1 MGDEIVLAGISRRD
15 GGSAADGIHLL
26 WSPPRGSGHSIGG
39 FDIFR
44 RKAQRTKISCHTLS
58 QAELAQLHAQFELTI
73 PIARIGV
80 RRSACPAALV
90 QSPTGVKDRVSRSID
105 FAGLPVGRAKN
116 PFNLGDLV
124 FQVSDRNGNPARAA
138 EIVAV
143 DSDRGLRIA
152 SRLVITLPP
161 GVTAARLSMRGTG
174 TNAAIEGVAP
184 DGTILQAKSLQTK
197 DGRIVASVEAAVV
210 GQITVQARRGSP
222 VLLGVDIELHESEL
236 SNAGAAPAAV
246 LGPAAAATPLPSGIA
261 RLATNPVCLCYEI
274 DFNRRQRF
282 VQVTI
287 RINAVL
293 AIAMRGGKAVA
304 SRLLVHP
311 EGVLT
316 ATFSEAAIDQVL
328 LYVFGAAGGLTVCA
342 DVPSQPE
349 AEEDEWRDAKLIAK
363 GVDFPLTTLQPALGG
378 PAGEL
383 ALAKSR
389 LLPGEAIDEAQFQ
402 DVAKLLNEVAATAPR
417 HAPVLA
423 TLLERER
430 VTDPF
435 VELRPWPYGLSLT
448 IDAAW
453 RRVLGCGHLDPA
465 SDLEPGE
472 SYDYRIVGR
481 FRRRDVQERLYGLH
495 DLPSGTDLP
504 PAFHLGPVLLR
515 PQAGAVVA
523 FGASASGGALH
534 MLGRKGVRLTAAPG
548 TESLSI
554 AFDQPISRLALE
566 IDPEDVQTLS
576 YEARPSEFL
585 LGASGALFTAIL
597 PKQPRI
603 ELAFAEPIDRLRL
616 KGSGFFVGVRLLDHP
631 PGTGPDEIVR
641 QSAVVLGLRFEATA
655 PPPPPLLVE
664 TENLQRPLTGGD
676 VLQATEQ
683 GFKEIGFQ
691 VRWAPPEDSNLGA
704 TPLPWPGD
712 IATLPPTIAA
722 GFHIE
727 RRRVDTGEPFQE
739 MDGQAPPTL
748 FVGNRVASGA
758 PPTLRTGADL
768 AAVYTDVAGLD
779 PPQDRLMDV
788 EDVLIR
794 AETTRAPPGSV
805 HQYRVFSVDAIGR
818 RSTSARLGPETRLEK
833 HRPPPRPRGPT
844 GERPAFAPVGVSAR
858 FLQASDPDL
867 TDADRSVLADSAS
880 AIVIDW
886 GWTDR
891 ERALDPFA
899 REFRIYYQPNP
910 PDIIAGTFTTDAV
923 ASGGGFAIQA
933 TLNQP
938 VAAGAMSGAYL
949 NAGGYPFKVAA
960 HGAGNVVAVQLD
972 AALLQPAAVPAQGT
986 FELLPKLDGAE
997 LRPAKWDNRV
1007 AVVPIT
1013 AATNYRFILRDPVQL
1028 NAARPRMR
1036 VWVGV
1041 ASADGEDYVPDEIPA
1056 AASNGGRAGNES
1068 SIAAVAVSGRYFGR
1082 PAYTPPPPLA
1092 AVPELV
1098 TSEPAGAAVTIV
1110 LDLDVLLSAIPIP
1123 AGHGVALERV
1133 ATHDLAPLLRAGAD
1147 DRVGVTFPDG
1157 GATTYTLANPQDQA
1171 DFLGQIRSGNPALI
1185 EGRFFLDL
1193 LQRFAAQLAS
1203 LWQGLGAPV
1212 PPTGQFVHAAP
1223 VKPER
1228 YFHRVRVA
1236 DAANR
1241 LSSAGAILPQVVRT
1255 PSVRAPGAPD
1265 VTVPDGDGEVLEIG
1279 VRVRAAYDLTH
1290 VLAFAQVT
1298 EQPPDPAT
1306 IAAAEL
1312 LRLPNR
1318 RDLPIADGLRLR
1330 LADGTMLAAA
1340 AVAEVAD
1347 ATLAPPDALLTVPL
1361 TVGHDRHVAI
1371 WCVSLTRDRIPS
1383 PPSGPHLAQSGQ
1395 APIPVPTLSV
1405 TRQDGADVAVWDEP
1419 AALVQVSLERSHD
1432 GGGSWQRASPWLP
1445 STVTQRSMPTA
1456 DGPRLYR
1463 LLLRG
1468 SRGAP
1473 TAGPS
1478 VSPTA

>member
-15 GGSAADGIHLL
+15 GSAADGIHLL
-26 WSPPRGSGHSIGG
+26 WSPLRVSGYSIGG
-39 FDIFR
+39 FDIQR
-44 RKAQRTKISCHTLS
+44 RKAERTKISCYTLS
-58 QAELAQLHAQFELTI
+58 QAELAQLHAQFELRI
-73 PIARIGV
+73 PFARIGV
-80 RRSACPAALV
+80 RRSACPTALV
-90 QSPTGVKDRVSRSID
+90 QSPTGVKDRVSRSVD
-105 FAGLPVGRAKN
+105 FAGLATGRVKN
-116 PFNLGDLV
+116 PFNLDGLA
-124 FQVSDRNGNPARAA
+124 FQLLDRNGNPARAA

-143 DSDRGLRIA
+143 ENDPGLRIA
-152 SRLVITLPP
+152 SRLVLTLPP
-161 GVTAARLSMRGTG
+161 GTLAARLSMQGAG
-174 TNAAIEGVAP
+174 TNAAVEGVAP
-184 DGTILQAKSLQTK
+184 DGTAISAKIVRTK
-197 DGRIVASVEAAVV
+197 DGRIVASVEAASV

-222 VLLGVDIELHESEL
+222 VLMGVDVDLSESRL
-236 SNAGAAPAAV
+236 SSAGTAPATIMGPSAAV
-246 LGPAAAATPLPSGIA
+246 TPLPTGIA

-274 DFNRRQRF
+274 DFDRRQRF

-287 RINAVL
+287 RVTAVL

-311 EGVLT
+311 EGILT
-316 ATFSEAAIDQVL
+316 VTFSEAAIDQVL

-349 AEEDEWRDAKLIAK
+349 AEEEEWRNAKVIAK
-363 GVDFPLTTLQPALGG
+363 GLDFPLTTLQPALGG
-378 PAGEL
+378 PAGEV

-389 LLPGEAIDEAQFQ
+389 LLPGEAIDEAQFN
-402 DVAKLLNEVAATAPR
+402 DVAKLLNEVAAKAAR
-417 HAPVLA
+417 HPPILA
-423 TLLERER
+423 TLLEREQ

-435 VELRPWPYGLSLT
+435 VELRPWPYGLSLA

-453 RRVLGCGHLDPA
+453 RRVLGCGFLDPA

-481 FRRRDVQERLYGLH
+481 FRRRDAQERLYGLH

-515 PQAGAVVA
+515 LQPGAVVDL
-523 FGASASGGALH
+523 GPSASGGALQR
-534 MLGRKGVRLTAAPG
+534 LGRKGIRLTAAPG

-554 AFDQPISRLALE
+554 SFNQPISRLTLE
-566 IDPEDVQTLS
+566 IEPEDVQTLS
-576 YEARPSEFL
+576 YETRPSEFL

-603 ELAFAEPIDRLRL
+603 ELSFTEPIDRLRL

-631 PGTGPDEIVR
+631 PGTGPDEVVT

-655 PPPPPLLVE
+655 PPPAPLLVE
-664 TENLQRPLTGGD
+664 TENLQQPLTGGD

-683 GFKEIGFQ
+683 GFKEIGFR
-691 VRWAPPEDSNLGA
+691 VRWAPPEDSNVGS

-727 RRRVDTGEPFQE
+727 RRRVDTGEPFEE

-748 FVGNRVASGA
+748 FVGNRAAPGA

-768 AAVYTDVAGLD
+768 AAVYTDLAGLD
-779 PPQDRLMDV
+779 PPPDRLMDV
-788 EDVLIR
+788 EDVLVR
-794 AETTRAPPGSV
+794 AESMRAPPGSV

-858 FLQASDPDL
+858 LLQASDPDL
-867 TDADRSVLADSAS
+867 TDADRSVLGDSMN

-886 GWTDR
+886 GWTER

-899 REFRIYYQPNP
+899 TEFRIYYQPNP
-910 PDIIAGTFTTDAV
+910 PDIIAGTFTADAV
-923 ASGGGFAIQA
+923 ASGTGFAIQA

-938 VAAGAMSGAYL
+938 VAADTMRGAYL

-960 HGAGNVVAVQLD
+960 HGAGNAVTVQLD
-972 AALLQPAAVPAQGT
+972 AALLQPSAVPAQGT
-986 FELLPKLDGAE
+986 FEFLAKLDGAE

-1007 AVVPIT
+1007 AVLPIT
-1013 AATNYRFILRDPVQL
+1013 TATNYRFIMRDPVQL
-1028 NAARPRMR
+1028 DAARPRMR
-1036 VWVGV
+1036 AWVGV
-1041 ASADGEDYVPDEIPA
+1041 ATADSEGYVPDEIPA
-1056 AASNGGRAGNES
+1056 AAPNSGRAGNES
-1068 SIAAVAVSGRYFGR
+1068 SIAAVAVSGRYLGR
-1082 PAYTPPPPLA
+1082 PSYTPPPPLA

-1098 TSEPAGAAVTIV
+1098 TSEPTGTAVTIV
-1110 LDLDVLLSAIPIP
+1110 LDLDALLSAIPIP
-1123 AGHGVALERV
+1123 AGHSVALERV
-1133 ATHDLAPLLRAGAD
+1133 ATNDLAPLLRAGVD
-1147 DRVGVTFPDG
+1147 DRIGVTFPDG

-1171 DFLGQIRSGNPALI
+1171 DFLRQIRSGNPALI

-1193 LQRFAAQLAS
+1193 LQRFKTQLAS

-1212 PPTGQFVHAAP
+1212 PPTGQFVRAAP

-1236 DAANR
+1236 DVANR

-1265 VTVPDGDGEVLEIG
+1265 VTMSDSESGVLEVG

-1290 VLAFAQVT
+1290 VLAFALVA
-1298 EQPPDPAT
+1298 EQAPDPSA

-1318 RDLPIADGLRLR
+1318 RDLPTADGLRLR
-1330 LADGTMLAAA
+1330 LADGTILAAA
-1340 AVAEVAD
+1340 AVVDVAG
-1347 ATLAPPDALLTVPL
+1347 ATVAPPDALLTIPL
-1361 TVGHDRHVAI
+1361 TVGHDRHAAI

-1395 APIPVPTLSV
+1395 APLDVPTMSV
-1405 TRQDGADVAVWDEP
+1405 TRQDGADLAVWTEP
-1419 AALVQVSLERSHD
+1419 TATVQVSLERSRN
-1432 GGGSWQRASPWLP
+1432 GGDTWERASPWLP
-1445 STVTQRSMPTA
+1445 STVTQRSMPTP

-1468 SRGAP
+1468 RRGAP
-1473 TAGPS
+1473 VSGPP
-1478 VSPTA
+1478 VSPTP

>member
-15 GGSAADGIHLL
+15 GSAADGIHLL
-26 WSPPRGSGHSIGG
+26 WSPPRGSGYSISG
-39 FDIFR
+39 FDIQR
-44 RKAQRTKISCHTLS
+44 RKAERTKISCYTLS
-58 QAELAQLHAQFELTI
+58 QAELAQLHAQFELRI
-73 PIARIGV
+73 PFARIGV
-80 RRSACPAALV
+80 RRSACPTALV
-90 QSPTGVKDRVSRSID
+90 QSPTGVKNRVSRSVD
-105 FAGLPVGRAKN
+105 FAGLAVGRVEN
-116 PFNLGDLV
+116 PLNLDGLA
-124 FQVSDRNGNPARAA
+124 FQLLDRNGNPARAA

-143 DSDRGLRIA
+143 ENDRGLRIA
-152 SRLVITLPP
+152 SRLVVTLPP
-161 GVTAARLSMRGTG
+161 GTFAARLSMQGAG
-174 TNAAIEGVAP
+174 TNAAVEGVAP
-184 DGTILQAKSLQTK
+184 DGTAIPAKIVRTK
-197 DGRIVASVEAAVV
+197 DGRIVASVEAASV

-222 VLLGVDIELHESEL
+222 VLMGVDVDLPESRL
-236 SNAGAAPAAV
+236 SSGGAPATIIGPSAAV
-246 LGPAAAATPLPSGIA
+246 TPLPAGIA

-274 DFNRRQRF
+274 DFDRRQRF

-304 SRLLVHP
+304 SRLIVHP
-311 EGVLT
+311 EGILT

-349 AEEDEWRDAKLIAK
+349 AEEEEWRNAKLIAK
-363 GVDFPLTTLQPALGG
+363 GVDFPLTALQPALGG
-378 PAGEL
+378 PPGEL

-389 LLPGEAIDEAQFQ
+389 LLPGEAIDEAQFK
-402 DVAKLLNEVAATAPR
+402 DVAKLLNEVAAKAAR
-417 HAPVLA
+417 HAPVVA
-423 TLLERER
+423 TLLEREQ

-435 VELRPWPYGLSLT
+435 VELRPWPYGLSLA

-453 RRVLGCGHLDPA
+453 RRVLGCGFLDPA
-465 SDLEPGE
+465 SDLEPNE

-481 FRRRDVQERLYGLH
+481 FRRRDAQERLYGLH

-504 PAFHLGPVLLR
+504 TAFHLGPVLLR
-515 PQAGAVVA
+515 PQAGAVVDL
-523 FGASASGGALH
+523 GPSASSGVLQR
-534 MLGRKGVRLTAAPG
+534 LGRKGVRLTAAPG

-554 AFDQPISRLALE
+554 SFDQPISRLALE

-585 LGASGALFTAIL
+585 LGASGVLFTAIL

-603 ELAFAEPIDRLRL
+603 ELSFAEPIDRLRL

-631 PGTGPDEIVR
+631 PGTGPDEVVT

-655 PPPPPLLVE
+655 PPPAPLLVE
-664 TENLQRPLTGGD
+664 TENLQQPLTGGD

-683 GFKEIGFQ
+683 GFKEIGFR
-691 VRWAPPEDSNLGA
+691 VRWAPPEESNVGN

-727 RRRVDTGEPFQE
+727 RRRVDTGEPFEE

-748 FVGNRVASGA
+748 FVGNRAAPGA

-768 AAVYTDVAGLD
+768 AAVYTDLAGLD
-779 PPQDRLMDV
+779 PPPDRLMDV
-788 EDVLIR
+788 EDVLVR
-794 AETTRAPPGSV
+794 AESMRAPPGSV
-805 HQYRVFSVDAIGR
+805 HQYRIFSVDAIGR
-818 RSTSARLGPETRLEK
+818 RSTSARLGSETRLEK
-833 HRPPPRPRGPT
+833 HRPPPQPRGPT

-867 TDADRSVLADSAS
+867 TDADRSVLGDSVN

-899 REFRIYYQPNP
+899 TEFRVYYQPNP
-910 PDIIAGTFTTDAV
+910 PDIITGTFTTDAV
-923 ASGGGFAIQA
+923 ASGTGFAIQA

-938 VAAGAMSGAYL
+938 LAADTMRGTYL

-960 HGAGNVVAVQLD
+960 HGAGNAVAVQLD
-972 AALLQPAAVPAQGT
+972 AALLQPTVVPAQGT
-986 FELLPKLDGAE
+986 FEFLPKLNGAE
-997 LRPAKWDNRV
+997 LRPAKWDNRI
-1007 AVVPIT
+1007 AVLPIT
-1013 AATNYRFILRDPVQL
+1013 AATNYRFIMRDPVQL
-1028 NAARPRMR
+1028 DAARPRMR
-1036 VWVGV
+1036 AWVGV
-1041 ASADGEDYVPDEIPA
+1041 ATADSEGYVADEIPA
-1056 AASNGGRAGNES
+1056 AAPNGGRAGNES
-1068 SIAAVAVSGRYFGR
+1068 SIAAVAVIGRYFGR
-1082 PAYTPPPPLA
+1082 PSYTPPPPLA

-1098 TSEPAGAAVTIV
+1098 TSEPTGAAVTIV
-1110 LDLDVLLSAIPIP
+1110 LDLDALLSAIPIP
-1123 AGHGVALERV
+1123 AGHNVGLERV
-1133 ATHDLAPLLRAGAD
+1133 ATHDLAPLLRAGTD
-1147 DRVGVTFPDG
+1147 DRIGVTFPEG

-1171 DFLGQIRSGNPALI
+1171 DFLRQIRSGNPALI

-1193 LQRFAAQLAS
+1193 LQRFKTQLAS

-1212 PPTGQFVHAAP
+1212 PPTGQFVRTAP

-1236 DAANR
+1236 DVANR

-1265 VTVPDGDGEVLEIG
+1265 VTMSDSESAVLEIG

-1290 VLAFAQVT
+1290 VLAFVLVADQA
-1298 EQPPDPAT
+1298 PDPGA
-1306 IAAAEL
+1306 IAAAQL

-1318 RDLPIADGLRLR
+1318 RDLPTADGLRLR
-1330 LADGTMLAAA
+1330 LADGTILAAA
-1340 AVAEVAD
+1340 AVADVAD
-1347 ATLAPPDALLTVPL
+1347 ANIAPPDALLTIPL
-1361 TVGHDRHVAI
+1361 TVGHDRHAAI

-1383 PPSGPHLAQSGQ
+1383 PPSGPHLAQSGP
-1395 APIPVPTLSV
+1395 APLLIPTLSV
-1405 TRQDGADVAVWDEP
+1405 TRQDGADLAVWTEP
-1419 AALVQVSLERSHD
+1419 AATVQVSLERSRD
-1432 GGGSWQRASPWLP
+1432 GGETWERASPWLP
-1445 STVTQRSMPTA
+1445 STVTQRSMPTP

-1468 SRGAP
+1468 RRGAP
-1473 TAGPS
+1473 VSGPP
-1478 VSPTA
+1478 VSPTP